1 MAKGAFAKENIKKK
15 LAECFGDDYIGEV
28 DKKIYIW
35 QDDGNERVQIALAL
49 TCPKVQVDA
58 PDGASYTDHSDWN
71 FEDDAVIAA
80 KAPVAIKAAEITEEE
95 KARIADMMSRLG
107 L

>member
-35 QDDGNERVQIALAL
+35 QDDGGDRVQIALAL
-49 TCPKVQVDA
+49 TCPKIPVDV
-58 PDGASYTDHSDWN
+58 PDKHPTQKAEDWDFSSEQAN
-71 FEDDAVIAA
+71 ERKVVERAT
-80 KAPVAIKAAEITEEE
+80 ITEEE
-95 KARIADMMSRLG
+95 TQRVADLMKSLG

>member
-15 LAECFGDDYIGEV
+15 LAECFGDDYIGEI

-35 QDDGNERVQIALAL
+35 QNDGNERVQIAMAL
-49 TCPKVQVDA
+49 TCPKNPVDVPDKNPVQKTEDCDFSEDVVTNAA
-58 PDGASYTDHSDWN
+58 PITRATITD
-71 FEDDAVIAA
+71 
-80 KAPVAIKAAEITEEE
+80 EE
-95 KARIADMMSRLG
+95 KQRVADLMKNLG

>member
-1 MAKGAFAKENIKKK
+1 MAKGAVAKANVTNKI
-15 LAECFGDDYIGEV
+15 AAAFGNDFIGEV
-28 DKKIYIW
+28 DKKIYVW
-35 QDDGNERVQIALAL
+35 ANDGNERVQIALAL
-49 TCPKVQVDA
+49 TCPKVQIDA
-58 PDGASYTDHSDWN
+58 PSGASYTDHSDWS

-80 KAPVAIKAAEITEEE
+80 KAPVAAKAAEVTEEE

>member
-35 QDDGNERVQIALAL
+35 QDDGNERVQIAMAL
-49 TCPKVQVDA
+49 TCPKNPVDVPDKNPVQKTEDWDFSEDVVTNAA
-58 PDGASYTDHSDWN
+58 PTTRATITD
-71 FEDDAVIAA
+71 
-80 KAPVAIKAAEITEEE
+80 EE
-95 KARIADMMSRLG
+95 KQRVADLMKNLG